1 MTVDRSTMMESV
13 VRVSFQQAN
22 FPIAADE
29 VYHRDLQAY
38 GIALHCRQRF
48 VSIVTVQIILNE
60 QNNESYIILYDRH
73 FI

>member
-1 MTVDRSTMMESV
+1 MTVVGVTMMESV
-13 VRVSFQQAN
+13 VTVSFQQAN

-29 VYHRDLQAY
+29 TYHRNLQAY
-38 GIALHCRQRF
+38 GIAIHSRKRF
-48 VSIVTVQIILNE
+48 VSILTVQIILNE